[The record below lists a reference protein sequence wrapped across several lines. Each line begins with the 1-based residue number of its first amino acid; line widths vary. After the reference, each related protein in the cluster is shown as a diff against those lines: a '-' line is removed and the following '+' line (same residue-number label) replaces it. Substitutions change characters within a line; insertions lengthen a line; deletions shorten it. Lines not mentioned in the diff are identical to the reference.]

1 MLAALARTAG
11 RATLAAT
18 LRARCPLQAAAVPA
32 RCAHTVDR
40 SKVPVLREEDIEEK
54 FVHGSGPGGQAVN
67 KLSNC
72 VVIRHTP
79 TGLVVRCHESRLLH
93 ENRKLAREMLLA
105 KLDDLV
111 NGSASVASQKLRI
124 KRDKQRKLDRKKEK
138 LRELKRRFIQSQ
150 GRDSADEPP

>member
-1 MLAALARTAG
+1 MLAGLARTAS
-11 RATLAAT
+11 RATLAT
-18 LRARCPLQAAAVPA
+18 LRVRCPLQAAATVPA
-32 RCAHTVDR
+32 VRCAHTIDR
-40 SKVPVLREEDIEEK
+40 SRVPVLKEEDIEEK

-93 ENRKLAREMLLA
+93 ENRKLARKMLLD
-105 KLDDLV
+105 KLDEHL
-111 NGSASVASQKLRI
+111 NGSASVASQRLRI

-138 LRELKRRFIQSQ
+138 LRELKRRFLESQ
-150 GRDSADEPP
+150 GRDDEPP